1 VSAADLT
8 RDGRSRPTRHRRS
21 IVAACRAPTFRT
33 GRMSGA
39 HVCRRWLVLAVASA
53 TFLVG
58 SCASGYAKGAPPS
71 ATSVTHSGS
80 GGLPSKSTA
89 DFVVTPLVNPNTREF
104 VASRSD
110 FSRSFLLARIVI
122 PLLLVLLIE
131 RELLIAGGRMGARA
145 FLAYGLPLMA
155 ISALLAYARIR
166 TYVD

>member
-1 VSAADLT
+1 MPPLRSNNVLALACVLAIGVGSELAPDAARAGQRATTPKPDELLKRFPIGT
-8 RDGRSRPTRHRRS
+8 TPVTP
-21 IVAACRAPTFRT
+21 IPIAPTAPEQPPVVT
-33 GRMSGA
+33 EPPA
-39 HVCRRWLVLAVASA
+39 AVIQRS
-53 TFLVG
+53 
-58 SCASGYAKGAPPS
+58 SD
-71 ATSVTHSGS
+71 
-80 GGLPSKSTA
+80 STA

-104 VASRSD
+104 IASRSD